1 MAKDYPRSYRVA
13 DQIQR
18 ELSGIIR
25 FGVKDPRVPVTL
37 TIAAVEVSKDLSSA
51 KVFVSM
57 FDMEEDQEARDQA
70 VLALNK
76 ASGFLRRQLGAKMR
90 LRIVPTLHFRYDSVQ
105 ENAVKISSLIDAA
118 VRTNTTSDDSLD
130 SESPDLDRP
139 AGEP

>member
-25 FGVKDPRVPVTL
+25 FGVKDPRVPSTL
-37 TIAAVEVSKDLSSA
+37 TIAGVEVSKDLSSA

-57 FDMEEDQEARDQA
+57 FGMEEDQEIREEA
-70 VLALNK
+70 VIALNK
-76 ASGFLRRQLGAKMR
+76 ASGYLRRQLGSRMR

-105 ENAVKISSLIDAA
+105 EDAVRMSSLIDDA
-118 VRTNTTSDDSLD
+118 VRSNTTPDDSAEIDPGLN
-130 SESPDLDRP
+130 RP
-139 AGEP
+139 AGDA